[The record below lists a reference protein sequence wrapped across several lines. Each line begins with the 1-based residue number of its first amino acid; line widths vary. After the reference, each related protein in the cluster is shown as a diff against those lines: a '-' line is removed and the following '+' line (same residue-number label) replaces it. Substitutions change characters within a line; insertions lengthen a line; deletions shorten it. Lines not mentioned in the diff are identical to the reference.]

1 MKKVVIG
8 LLLVLMLL
16 IASNVH
22 REQNI
27 QQGISEKILRFH
39 VLANSDSDEDQE
51 VKLKVRDGVGI
62 YVEELLEQSDSRKET
77 EQILNDNMDEII
89 DRANEILNE
98 NGMKYQATARIA
110 QVEFPDKTYGRYT
123 FPAGNYRALQIKL
136 GKAAGH
142 NWWCVL
148 YPNLC
153 FRGTMYEEVDD
164 AADEK
169 LKEVLSAEEYK
180 DIIDS
185 GEFEIKFKFLEYLS
199 FTR

>member
-51 VKLKVRDGVGI
+51 VKIKVRDGVGV
-62 YVEELLEQSDSRKET
+62 YVEELLAQSDSRKET
-77 EQILNDNMDEII
+77 EHILNDNMDEII

-123 FPAGNYRALQIKL
+123 FPAGSYRALQIKL

-148 YPNLC
+148 YPQLSK
-153 FRGTMYEEVDD
+153 GAATVDD
-164 AADEK
+164 ALIKTGFSSEQIELLTGNDRIKYK
-169 LKEVLSAEEYK
+169 LRFKIL
-180 DIIDS
+180 
-185 GEFEIKFKFLEYLS
+185 EIFG
-199 FTR
+199 

>member
-39 VLANSDSDEDQE
+39 VLANSDSDEDQD
-51 VKLKVRDGVGI
+51 VKLKVRDGVGV
-62 YVEELLEQSDSRKET
+62 YVEKLLAQSDSRKET

-148 YPNLC
+148 YPSLC
-153 FRGTMYEEVDD
+153 FIEDTYGVVTEEKKED
-164 AADEK
+164 
-169 LKEVLSAEEYK
+169 LKSVLTTEE
-180 DIIDS
+180 
-185 GEFEIKFKFLEYLS
+185 FLEILEKPEEKKRIR
-199 FTR
+199 FGFRWF